1 MIKNFEMAC
10 PDVNAKIAKSAEYIT
25 RKHTQRMN
33 DQMAVCE
40 DILAVMGTKPMRVK
54 EICDC
59 YAYEPGSWRN
69 YRYSWQK
76 VAAMLKKLAVLGLV
90 EKVLIE
96 ETDVVVDTCGHWGY
110 KPEDF
115 ITVDGQQ
122 YVRAGAKQ
130 EWIDGEPVKVH
141 TKIYGFVKIGA

>member
-25 RKHTQRMN
+25 RKHNQRMN

-40 DILAVMGTKPMRVK
+40 DILAVMGAKPMRVK

-59 YAYEPGSWRN
+59 YAYEPGGWRMH
-69 YRYSWQK
+69 RYSWQK

-130 EWIDGEPVKVH
+130 EWIDGEPKMVH

>member
-10 PDVNAKIAKSAEYIT
+10 PNLNAKIAKSAEYIT
-25 RKHTQRMN
+25 RKYNQRMN

-40 DILAVMGTKPMRVK
+40 DILSVMGAKPMRAM
-54 EICDC
+54 EICEC
-59 YAYEPGSWRN
+59 FAYESGSWKN
-69 YRYSWQK
+69 YCYSCQK
-76 VAAMLKKLAVLGLV
+76 VSAMLKKLIVLGLV

-96 ETDVVVDTCGHWGY
+96 ETEVEIDTCGHFGY

-122 YVRAGAKQ
+122 YVRADAKQ
-130 EWIDGEPVKVH
+130 EWIDGEPVKVR

>member
-1 MIKNFEMAC
+1 MIKYFEMAC
-10 PDVNAKIAKSAEYIT
+10 PNLEEKIAKTAEHLT
-25 RKHTQRMN
+25 RKHNQRMN

-40 DILAVMGTKPMRVK
+40 DILAVMGAKPMRVM
-54 EICDC
+54 EICEC

-69 YRYSWQK
+69 YRYSCQK
-76 VAAMLKKLAVLGLV
+76 VSAMLKKLVVLGLV
-90 EKVLIE
+90 ERVLIE

-130 EWIDGEPVKVH
+130 EWIEGEPVKVH

>member
-1 MIKNFEMAC
+1 MIKNFEMTC

-25 RKHTQRMN
+25 RKHNQRMN

-54 EICDC
+54 EICEC
-59 YAYEPGSWRN
+59 YAYEPGSRRD

-90 EKVLIE
+90 EKVFIE
-96 ETDVVVDTCGHWGY
+96 EVDIIVDTCGHWGY
-110 KPEDF
+110 KPENL
-115 ITVDGQQ
+115 ITIDGQQ
-122 YVRAGAKQ
+122 YVRADAKQ
-130 EWIDGEPVKVH
+130 EWIDEEPKKVR

>member
-10 PDVNAKIAKSAEYIT
+10 PDVNAKIAKTAEYIT
-25 RKHTQRMN
+25 RKHNQRMN

-40 DILAVMGTKPMRVK
+40 DILAVMGTKPMRVM
-54 EICDC
+54 EICEC
-59 YAYEPGSWRN
+59 YAYEPGNWRN
-69 YRYSWQK
+69 YRYSCQK

-90 EKVLIE
+90 ERVLIE
-96 ETDVVVDTCGHWGY
+96 EIEITVDTCGHWGY

-115 ITVDGQQ
+115 VTIDGQQ

-130 EWIDGEPVKVH
+130 EWIEGEPVKVH
-141 TKIYGFVKIGA
+141 TKIFGFVKIGA